1 MIEYF
6 DACEEGQEELN
17 ELKVIFIG
25 DGGAGKTSLIKQI
38 FDDGFDKNE
47 SMTHGINIRDRH
59 IDVEG
64 KRIKTHFWDFGGQEM
79 MHSTHQFFLSNRS
92 LYVLVLDGRKEEDSE
107 YWLNFIKT
115 FGGNSPVMV
124 VLNKMDD
131 HQSYEVNRKFLSDKY
146 PNIIDFY
153 KTSCLSGDGVKAFY
167 KDMKASLLKAEFVDI
182 ILPTKWLEIKDRVER
197 LEDDFINSERFNS
210 ICEEF
215 GIVEPKIQ
223 SVISDYLDSLGIAIH
238 FDDFELNHIHTL
250 KPQWVTNGVYK
261 IVTSKELDDNKGVFD
276 LQLLSELLD
285 TKVYPIETHRY
296 LIELMKKFELCYSLD
311 ARHVLIPTSLEIEE
325 KAFEFNYDDALKFEL
340 EYSFLPPSVISTF
353 IVKSHE
359 DIKDKLRWRS
369 GVVLEDRS
377 TKTEAVVK
385 VDNREKRVSIYVDG
399 EQKRDFFAVIR
410 KRFDEIN
417 SKFKEIEIDE
427 LIPLPN
433 FTKVK
438 VKYKELIGYE
448 KAGRDEY
455 FNGELGKAFSVSKL
469 LNGIERPENRESANI
484 HNHFYKETTMGNSV
498 TIGDNNNVGGDVTGG
513 DKTTDNS
520 NSGISIGGDN
530 TGIAN
535 MGNNNTITQTT
546 TTTTNELDKLLQEFN
561 KEAQTIVQELPADK
575 QKKFEKQASR
585 FDEDVKDGDKE
596 SAEMSADGMI
606 EAAQTV
612 EKVSTIG
619 IGLIKKIMALLP

>member
-1 MIEYF
+1 
-6 DACEEGQEELN
+6 
-17 ELKVIFIG
+17 
-25 DGGAGKTSLIKQI
+25 
-38 FDDGFDKNE
+38 
-47 SMTHGINIRDRH
+47 
-59 IDVEG
+59 VEG

-92 LYVLVLDGRKEEDSE
+92 LYVLVLDNRKEEDSE

-131 HQSYEVNRKFLSDKY
+131 HQSYEVNRKFLQDKY

-153 KTSCLSGDGVKAFY
+153 KTSCLSGDGIEAFY

-182 ILPTKWLEIKDRVER
+182 ILPTKWLEIKERIER
-197 LEDDFINSERFNS
+197 LEDDFINSERFNG

-261 IVTSKELDDNKGVFD
+261 IVTSNELDANRGVFD
-276 LQLLSELLD
+276 LQLLCELLD
-285 TKVYPIETHRY
+285 TKIYPIETHRY

-325 KAFEFNYDDALKFEL
+325 KAFEFNYDEALKFEL

-359 DIKDKLRWRS
+359 DIKDNLRWRS
-369 GVVLEDRS
+369 GVVLEDSS
-377 TKTEAVVK
+377 TKTEAVIK
-385 VDNREKRVSIYVDG
+385 VDNREKRVSIYVNG

-410 KRFDEIN
+410 KRFGEIN

-427 LIPLPN
+427 LIPLPE
-433 FTKVK
+433 FPKFK

-455 FNGELGKAFSVSKL
+455 FNGELGKVFSVSKL
-469 LNGIERPENRESANI
+469 LNGIERPENRESAKYHIFTQGGNLTMADNI
-484 HNHFYKETTMGNSV
+484 QQNHSGS
-498 TIGDNNNVGGDVTGG
+498 GDNVAG
-513 DKTTDNS
+513 DKVMG
-520 NSGISIGGDN
+520 NSGISIGGN
-530 TGIAN
+530 STGVN
-535 MGNNNTITQTT
+535 VVGNNNVVS
-546 TTTTNELDKLLQEFN
+546 NSDNPMSSELQELLGSFRGEATKIAQSIEDAEEKKTFEEDIEIFVQKVEEN
-561 KEAQTIVQELPADK
+561 KLDRYFKV
-575 QKKFEKQASR
+575 S
-585 FDEDVKDGDKE
+585 KE
-596 SAEMSADGMI
+596 GLL
-606 EAAQTV
+606 EAAQAVGETGLKLLEYIPKIV
-612 EKVSTIG
+612 EK
-619 IGLIKKIMALLP
+619 LEL